1 MTKRIGYRDWRWQAF
16 WWHHFFLLWSTID
29 AQTRYSIPEE
39 LKQGSVVGN
48 LAKDLDECSEPM
60 AYRSLQRD
68 LLHPPF
74 SRITVTGTMLRD
86 GGGEDMCVYTDVH
99 NLDLCY

>member
-1 MTKRIGYRDWRWQAF
+1 MQNPNSNVSAPSLD
-16 WWHHFFLLWSTID
+16 
-29 AQTRYSIPEE
+29 SI
-39 LKQGSVVGN
+39 
-48 LAKDLDECSEPM
+48 DECSEPM

-74 SRITVTGTMLRD
+74 SRVTVTGTMLRD
-86 GGGEDMCVYTDVH
+86 GGGEEMCVYTNVQ